1 MLVNSQPVLSRITVE
16 ALPVSGSEPWLASAP
31 LPPRTT
37 SRWRAPEQFM
47 SPDHQDVVILAV
59 GTRVTLSHG
68 GHGLAK
74 ERASWPLRIGICYR
88 TYRDAG
94 SSRRPLLRFHL
105 LRTSR
110 TGGLA
115 VDRRNSFLGI
125 SSLPPY
131 LCGPLIAKYSVAVR
145 YVTVGK
151 AGSMSRAWKVA
162 LLLALV
168 LLFGMVVSLAWGAP
182 QKADEPKM
190 PVFSV
195 KDHKLIE
202 DYYNHLV
209 GTLAP
214 GSLDRS
220 GFPFGIEESL
230 VTGSNVPMQLET

>member
-1 MLVNSQPVLSRITVE
+1 
-16 ALPVSGSEPWLASAP
+16 
-31 LPPRTT
+31 
-37 SRWRAPEQFM
+37 
-47 SPDHQDVVILAV
+47 
-59 GTRVTLSHG
+59 
-68 GHGLAK
+68 
-74 ERASWPLRIGICYR
+74 
-88 TYRDAG
+88 
-94 SSRRPLLRFHL
+94 
-105 LRTSR
+105 
-110 TGGLA
+110 
-115 VDRRNSFLGI
+115 
-125 SSLPPY
+125 
-131 LCGPLIAKYSVAVR
+131 
-145 YVTVGK
+145 
-151 AGSMSRAWKVA
+151 MSRAWKVA

-230 VTGSNVPMQLET
+230 VTGSNVPMQLEKDLKPLPARLESQLSAVTGDYARYTLGRHVVLVRKSCEMSACSSTASGILPARVSFLGSY